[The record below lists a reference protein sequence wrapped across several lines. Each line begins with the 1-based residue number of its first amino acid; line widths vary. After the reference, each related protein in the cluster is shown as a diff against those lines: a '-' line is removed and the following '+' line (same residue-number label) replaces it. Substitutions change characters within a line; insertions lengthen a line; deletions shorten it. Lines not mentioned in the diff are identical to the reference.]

1 MFKDS
6 LNSFYLEFYYLEPS
20 VAKDMR
26 TVIERV
32 DRDKHELGVKVI
44 VPYEEAIKFKAHN
57 RIE

>member
-6 LNSFYLEFYYLEPS
+6 VNSFYLEFFYLEPS
-20 VAKDMR
+20 VATDMR
-26 TVIERV
+26 AMIERV

-44 VPYEEAIKFKAHN
+44 VPYGEAIKFKAHN